1 MQASSRC
8 RRRRPTINKMV
19 GSEWGI
25 LLSKTS
31 SQYYQDVSPI
41 GIREASWT
49 GLCSLKLTAYS
60 LVMLLSAYDDE

>member
-1 MQASSRC
+1 MQANSRC

-31 SQYYQDVSPI
+31 SQYYQEVSPI
-41 GIREASWT
+41 GIWEASCS
-49 GLCSLKLTAYS
+49 GLCTLKLTACS
-60 LVMLLSAYDDE
+60 LVMLLSAYEDE